1 MKISLRW
8 CHAVSLLLPL
18 AAAATACSA
27 KEERW
32 AAGGPADRAPGASPA
47 PGPRPAAG
55 GEPVA
60 VTILYGSEKKT
71 WLEQELAAF
80 NAAGQA
86 TRSGRPIVASGKA
99 MGSGEAMA
107 AILGGTERPHVFS
120 PASGAYVTLLNAAWQ
135 SRDGHTRPLAP
146 AGEPLVLSPIVIA
159 MWRPMAE
166 ALGWPARPLGW
177 ADVLAVGRDPRGWE
191 RLGRPEWGAL
201 KLGHTQPEQS
211 SSGLLSVLAIAY
223 AGARTTRGLSA
234 ADVPR
239 IEPFLAGVEDAIVHY
254 GKSTGFFADKMIE
267 RGPDYLSAAV
277 LYENLVIE
285 SYARA
290 PAMPLVAIY
299 PVEGTF
305 WAEHPFSVLD
315 GDWVSAEAREAA
327 GALLAF
333 LRARPAQEQALALG
347 FRPVDPEI
355 AIGAPIDAAHGVDP
369 KQPQTLLEVPDGAA
383 LEALLAAWRRTK
395 KAADVVLVFDKSG
408 SMVGR
413 PLEEAKRGAK
423 EFLAALDARDQ
434 VTLLCFDGRVYRPY
448 GPVAVGGARAELAGR
463 LDGISA
469 GGETAVYDATHA
481 AYALLEARRRASSH
495 RIRAVVVMTDGT
507 DNRSARTLDELRAEL
522 RGEDRAAAV
531 FTIAYGGAPS
541 RDALAAL
548 AADGGGS
555 FSEGDVGSIIQI
567 YRDLASFF

>member
-8 CHAVSLLLPL
+8 CHAATLLLPL
-18 AAAATACSA
+18 AAAAVACSA
-27 KEERW
+27 KEELP
-32 AAGGPADRAPGASPA
+32 AAGRPAGRGADRGAGASS
-47 PGPRPAAG
+47 AAG

-71 WLEQELAAF
+71 WLEQELLAF
-80 NAAGQA
+80 NASGQA
-86 TRSGRPIVASGKA
+86 TRSGRPILASGKA

-107 AILGGTERPHVFS
+107 AILDGTERPHVFS
-120 PASGAYVTLLNAAWQ
+120 PASGAYVTLLNQAWQ

-146 AGEPLVLSPIVIA
+146 AGEPLVLSPVVIA
-159 MWRPMAE
+159 MWKPMAE
-166 ALGWPARPLGW
+166 ALGWPGRPLGW
-177 ADVLAVGRDPRGWE
+177 ADILAVGRDPRGWE

-223 AGARTTRGLSA
+223 AGAHATRGLAA

-315 GDWVSAEAREAA
+315 GDWVSAEEREAA
-327 GALLAF
+327 AALLAF

-347 FRPVDPEI
+347 FRPVDPAI
-355 AIGAPIDAAHGVDP
+355 PIGAPIDLAHGVDP
-369 KQPQTLLEVPDGAA
+369 KQPQTLLEIPDAGA
-383 LEALLAAWRRTK
+383 LDALLAAWRRTK

-408 SMVGR
+408 SMAGR

-423 EFLAALDARDQ
+423 EFLTALDARDQ
-434 VTLLCFDGRVYRPY
+434 VTLVCFDGRVYRPY
-448 GPVAVGGARAELAGR
+448 GPVAVGGARVELAAR
-463 LDGISA
+463 IDGISA
-469 GGETAVYDATHA
+469 GGETAVYDATHE

-507 DNRSARTLDELRAEL
+507 DNRSARTLDDLRAEL

-531 FTIAYGGAPS
+531 FTIAYGAAPS

-555 FSEGDVGSIIQI
+555 FAEGDVGSIIQI
-567 YRDLASFF
+567 YRDLATFF